1 MTREQTLF
9 LNIGESLCALFGAH
23 YSSDPAY
30 QKTMEG
36 CFTQDSQTMA
46 KGLEQFSSRHA
57 RNIPLFLRG
66 RLFQLVKSLREGRLT
81 TALSYAQKARK
92 YGCSLGVSSFKPSAA

>member
-1 MTREQTLF
+1 MTHEQTLY

-30 QKTMEG
+30 QRTMEG
-36 CFTQDSQTMA
+36 CFTQDAQTMV
-46 KGLEQFSSRHA
+46 KGLEQFNSRHA
-57 RNIPLFLRG
+57 STIPLFLRG
-66 RLFQLVKSLREGRLT
+66 RLFQLAKSLRKGRLT
-81 TALSYAQKARK
+81 AALSYAQKARK

>member
-23 YSSDPAY
+23 YSGDPTY

-36 CFTQDSQTMA
+36 CFTQDPILMA
-46 KGLEQFSSRHA
+46 EGLEKLMSVHA
-57 RNIPLFLRG
+57 RHLPLFLRG
-66 RLFQLVKSLREGRLT
+66 RLFQLIRSLKRGRLLE
-81 TALSYAQKARK
+81 ALSYAQKARK
-92 YGCSLGVSSFKPSAA
+92 YSASLGLSTFKPSAA